1 MKLPDLEELL
11 VLRGAARTLKLGTRG
26 PARAWLLGSHRS
38 SHRGRGLEFEEVRPY
53 VAGDDPRSIDWRVT
67 ARRGRVHTKLFR
79 EERERPVW
87 LLVDLNPSMFF
98 GSRVQ
103 LKSVAAVRAAAL
115 LAWVAALGGDR
126 VGALIAGPESIRV
139 IAPRSREAGA
149 LPILNA
155 LVDLQ
160 PRAPRAAEQDSLRQ
174 ALARL
179 APLVHPGSLV
189 LAVSDFAALEEA
201 DRALWSGVAAH
212 SECRWI
218 VVSDA
223 LERQALPDGR
233 FQAGD
238 LGRAVSLDGASVR
251 APWLRAWQAR
261 ASRIDSYAQS
271 LRIELL
277 PLDTAQS
284 VTDTLSSS
292 MGLAKPA
299 A

>member
-1 MKLPDLEELL
+1 VKFPDVAELL
-11 VLRGAARTLKLGTRG
+11 ILRGAARRLSLRTHGT
-26 PARAWLLGSHRS
+26 ARALLLGSYRS

-98 GSRVQ
+98 GSRTQ
-103 LKSVAAVRAAAL
+103 LKSMAAVRAAAL
-115 LAWVAALGGDR
+115 LAWVAALGADR
-126 VGALIAGPESIRV
+126 VGAVIGGAPSIRV
-139 IAPRSREAGA
+139 LAPRSREAGV

-155 LVDLQ
+155 LVELQ
-160 PRAPRAAEQDSLRQ
+160 PREPCAAPTRSLHRALQ
-174 ALARL
+174 ALM
-179 APLVHPGSLV
+179 PLVHPGSLV
-189 LAVSDFAALEEA
+189 LALSDFAELDEA
-201 DRALWSGVAAH
+201 DRILWSTVAAH

-218 VVSDA
+218 FISDP
-223 LERQALPDGR
+223 LERQGLPAGR
-233 FQAGD
+233 FRAGD
-238 LGRAVSLDGASVR
+238 SRHAVSLDGARVR
-251 APWLRAWQAR
+251 PDWLRAWQAR
-261 ASRIDSYAQS
+261 QSRTSSYAES

-277 PLDTAQS
+277 PLDTVQS
-284 VTDTLSSS
+284 VAETMASS